1 MKAKSGPP
9 GIHDHVLS
17 TLGQGIV
24 SGKYSEGSYLDPS
37 QIMSEFRVS
46 RTVAREVLKVLG
58 SKGLIEARPKTGTT
72 VSSRSQW
79 KLLDEEV
86 MKWRAEDA
94 ADSLLVM
101 ELEEIR
107 LFVEP
112 FSAKLCALRSS
123 ENQRNAI
130 HSAAENIASAER
142 AGNIEQIIDAD
153 LKFHQ
158 LILKGAGN
166 ELLERFEV
174 LLEPAL
180 RKRNRL
186 TLQRD
191 HSREFVEAH
200 LLVATAIKDRRAE
213 EAEESMRKLLSSAF
227 SDTESVL
234 RQGPQN

>member
-1 MKAKSGPP
+1 MKAKSGAP

-24 SGKYSEGSYLDPS
+24 SGKYPEGSLLDPV
-37 QIMSEFRVS
+37 QIMSEFLVS

-58 SKGLIEARPKTGTT
+58 SKGLIEAKPKIGTT

-86 MKWRAEDA
+86 MSWRAEDA
-94 ADSLLVM
+94 ADGLLVM

-112 FSAKLCALRSS
+112 VSAKLCAQRSS
-123 ENQRNAI
+123 QQQREEI
-130 HSAAENIASAER
+130 YVAAENIASA
-142 AGNIEQIIDAD
+142 AGEGDIEQIIEAD
-153 LKFHQ
+153 LRFHQ

-186 TLQRD
+186 ALQRT
-191 HSREFVEAH
+191 HSQEFVEAH
-200 LLVATAIKDRRAE
+200 RLVASAIKNQRPE
-213 EAEESMRKLLSSAF
+213 EAEEAMRRLLTSAF
-227 SDTESVL
+227 SDTQSVL
-234 RQGPQN
+234 RQDRRG